1 MELRDF
7 FQECPKVALGF
18 SGGVDS
24 AYLLYAALDHGA
36 QVRPYFIKTAFQPQF
51 ELEDARRLCA
61 QLGVE
66 LTVVELDVLQ
76 VPGVVENPPDRCY
89 HCKRALFGRLRQQ
102 AQADGYTVLIDGTNA
117 SDDAGDRPGMR
128 ALGELS
134 VRSPLRECG
143 ITKADVRRLSREAGL
158 FTYAKPSYAC
168 LATRVPAGR
177 RIEAEALGRIEA
189 AESAL
194 RALGYDDL
202 RVRLCEGGVRL
213 ELPESELE
221 RAVRGRGEILRAL
234 DGMGRV
240 TLDLRGR

>member
-1 MELRDF
+1 MSFDRPLPPTTTERGIR
-7 FQECPKVALGF
+7 VALIF
-18 SGGVDS
+18 
-24 AYLLYAALDHGA
+24 ALAAERLTLYYEHGKWLTDAQATSLAADWLGRSKRQLAVEERRRLAALSD
-36 QVRPYFIKTAFQPQF
+36 K
-51 ELEDARRLCA
+51 LAR
-61 QLGVE
+61 QIEG
-66 LTVVELDVLQ
+66 
-76 VPGVVENPPDRCY
+76 
-89 HCKRALFGRLRQQ
+89 
-102 AQADGYTVLIDGTNA
+102 
-117 SDDAGDRPGMR
+117 
-128 ALGELS
+128 S
-134 VRSPLRECG
+134 V
-143 ITKADVRRLSREAGL
+143 SREAGL

-168 LATRVPAGR
+168 LATRVPTGR
-177 RIEAEALGRIEA
+177 RIEAGALGRIEA